1 MQVFNLI
8 QLSIKHRIGTA
19 NLALLVDS
27 LEGSGLEN
35 LGPTIIQRLSSNDI
49 EVREAAIELTIE
61 IVRTSKAKF
70 PAFQKLL
77 VDFEI
82 VAEVVKMSMKDDDGF
97 VRSLAFNCITEA
109 LSVQAFHSQILSA
122 MNIKV
127 RFSQH
132 SVLKYINDSLCFRI

>member
-35 LGPTIIQRLSSNDI
+35 LGPTIIQRLSNDDI
-49 EVREAAIELTIE
+49 EVRDAAIELTIE

-77 VDFEI
+77 FDNEI
-82 VAEVVKMSMKDDDGF
+82 LAAIVNMSTKDDDGY
-97 VRSLAFNCITEA
+97 VRSLAFKCITEA
-109 LSVQAFHSQILSA
+109 LSIQAFHGQLLEA
-122 MNIKV
+122 MRIKV
-127 RFSQH
+127 RYPQH
-132 SVLKYINDSLCFRI
+132 